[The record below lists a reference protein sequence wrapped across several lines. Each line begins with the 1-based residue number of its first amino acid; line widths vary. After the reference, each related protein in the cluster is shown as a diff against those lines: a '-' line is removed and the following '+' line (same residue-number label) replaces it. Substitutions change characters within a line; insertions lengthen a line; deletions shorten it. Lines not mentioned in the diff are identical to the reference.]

1 MRLSATLLTGPAPLE
16 GAAVT
21 IERSD
26 ASDED
31 AEKVTEQQA
40 VERRIPPD
48 QPGTEA
54 LGLSRADSRAGAEA
68 ANEKT
73 TQAAD
78 EADTSQSAGETSGEP
93 DRNLAEAEK
102 DDERGAAGAVGDE
115 PSDGSDEE
123 EIPRSGWDA
132 PGVAEDP
139 RRPEVEGIHLT
150 ENRRSHILDGEPG
163 GRGGH
168 RHGTGI
174 PRKTEFPA
182 GWDDDTAVGHI
193 VDVAR
198 RPDSAEMQ
206 DNGRWIVRGERD
218 GVEMDVIV
226 EPEGRIVTAYPLPGG
241 RGVVENPGRRTNG

>member
-1 MRLSATLLTGPAPLE
+1 VAIE
-16 GAAVT
+16 G
-21 IERSD
+21 SD

-31 AEKVTEQQA
+31 AEKIAKRQT
-40 VERRIPPD
+40 VERRMRSD
-48 QPGTEA
+48 QPGTEPP
-54 LGLSRADSRAGAEA
+54 GLSRANSHTGAEA
-68 ANEKT
+68 ASEQT
-73 TQAAD
+73 TQAAH
-78 EADTSQSAGETSGEP
+78 EADTAQSLEETSSEP
-93 DRNLAEAEK
+93 DRNLVETEK
-102 DDERGAAGAVGDE
+102 DDEGGTADAIGDE
-115 PSDGSDEE
+115 RPDEPDEE
-123 EIPRSGWDA
+123 ETPLSGWDA

-139 RRPEVEGIHLT
+139 RQPEVEGIHLADD
-150 ENRRSHILDGEPG
+150 RRSHIMDGEPG

-182 GWDDDTAVGHI
+182 DWDDDTTVGHI

-198 RPDSAEMQ
+198 RPDSVEMQ

-226 EPEGRIVTAYPLPGG
+226 EPDGRIVTAYPLPGG